1 MRTRRFIPTILLLGL
16 ALSCVKEQE
25 LEIGSNDIELK
36 AKVGRVQLSTKGAGE
51 LGPDYAGKMYLGL
64 VRIDEHDAA
73 YPAEGFK
80 ASSAMGPLTA
90 TMEGD
95 DLVKPISF
103 NEIYQTFYNDKD
115 GVKYASWY
123 PWYKHSSEEAS
134 GAWKFNKTDAIVT
147 YPDIDG
153 STDILYGTVTEG
165 RRNKDFSTIE
175 FNHALCKFRIQAY
188 AMEAYD
194 ANGDRLTNTIDNWGA
209 IEDIK
214 ITGLPSDCSIALPS
228 SGTSSK
234 YTISY
239 STAVKDF
246 YLSQIPGLAENKPIL
261 DKLSEG
267 WSNKKVLGQFMAPP
281 PSDGVLRLE
290 IKTANKSASQG
301 ITIARDFK
309 AGHHY
314 DVVLRFSDHGLI
326 NCTVE
331 VGEWKYDS
339 DPIEEVTTGEI
350 FYDLGADE
358 TANCY
363 MVSSSNY
370 NYSFQA
376 TVKGNGDMGA
386 YNGQDINL
394 SPNYVDVIWMDSSL
408 KDTFELKSHNLF
420 EGRVIFSVKNLD
432 LVNELGQA
440 TGHALKAKGNVL
452 IGVYSDAYKSQLLW
466 TWHLWITDKPG
477 EQSYNNGFVVQ
488 DRNLG
493 ATAMKEN
500 AGGDDSDGLYYQWGR
515 PTPFPMRNTL
525 YSPSS
530 PSSTISFTVNPGGVK
545 DGTVETA
552 ISNPT
557 YFYENGAFDETGARK
572 RLWGWTSEHDEYSK
586 TIYDPC
592 PPGYRV
598 SSNKIWTEI
607 DFSDTRNNLPGKTN
621 THEFLMTPKSGTT
634 LYYPMSGVYRVV
646 DGTLTPYYYWSGG
659 VGTIP
664 NEAGAFLWTSSY
676 NEEFDQAYY
685 MRMLQKNSGGSLS
698 LEVSTN
704 NNSPVRG
711 SALPVRCVKESSK
724 AHVINLSEAQTANSY
739 IISSPGY
746 YKFNA
751 SVKGNG
757 VGELVGYDGSTS
769 LDIREGSPVSI
780 KSELDHVDFLWWQ
793 GDLADGNRLEPINN
807 ISLINGGKPDAD
819 GFVKFGVSELPKG
832 NLVMAAYDGRGSIL
846 WSWHFWF
853 TDEPKLMKCHDYVI
867 MDRFLGAT
875 YAPPKSATWSEV
887 SSISDANLAASMGFY
902 YQWGRKDPFPG
913 PSLSSLSSNST
924 TAFNS
929 WWKYEGGSWVEKNSL
944 EAVANGDDQSI
955 SSITA
960 APTTFSSCD
969 ETYPDITG
977 RTLPDSDF
985 SDTKNLTSRAVSISN
1000 TTVSEA
1006 LWGYYSASGF
1016 GLTTSKTIYD
1026 PCPPGYVV
1034 CYYLLWRTADRNSGS
1049 DYYSSFD
1056 HYWRAVDSSYP
1067 EAIAN
1072 KGFLFDP
1079 NRFASA
1085 GFDSIWYPFTG
1096 YLDPQV
1102 NSSQDAPTFKQVR
1115 LQGQFFTSTPAG
1127 KGARSFIY
1135 NTNGTGNIMTSSGYN
1150 GVPTSFGFPVRC
1162 QKQ

>member
-1 MRTRRFIPTILLLGL
+1 MKTRRFIPAILLLGL
-16 ALSCVKEQE
+16 ALSCVKEQGP
-25 LEIGSNDIELK
+25 EIGSNDIELK
-36 AKVGRVQLSTKGAGE
+36 AKVGRVQLSTKGDGV

-90 TMEGD
+90 TMEGKD
-95 DLVKPISF
+95 VVKPISF

-115 GVKYASWY
+115 AVKYASWY
-123 PWYKHSSEEAS
+123 PWYKLASEEES
-134 GAWKFNKTDAIVT
+134 GAWKFDKTTATVT

-165 RRNKDFSTIE
+165 SRNRDFSTIE

-209 IEDIK
+209 IEEIK
-214 ITGLPSDCSIALPS
+214 ISGLPSECYITLPV
-228 SGTSSK
+228 SGTSSD
-234 YTISY
+234 YGITY
-239 STAVKDF
+239 SATPLVKDF
-246 YLSQIPGLAENKPIL
+246 YLSQILGLEEDVPIL
-261 DKLSEG
+261 NKLTEG
-267 WSNKKVLGQFMAPP
+267 WSSKKVLGQFMAPP

-290 IKTANKSASQG
+290 IKTEKKSASQG

-309 AGHHY
+309 MGHHY
-314 DVVLRFSDHGLI
+314 DVVLRFSDHGLV
-326 NCTVE
+326 NCTIE
-331 VGEWKYDS
+331 VVDWDYAPK
-339 DPIEEVTTGEI
+339 PIEEVTTGEI

-386 YNGQDINL
+386 YNGQDISL
-394 SPNYVDVIWMDSSL
+394 APNYVDVIWMDSSL
-408 KDTFELKSHNLF
+408 ENTFKLRSHNLS
-420 EGRVIFSVKNLD
+420 EGRVIFSVKNPD
-432 LVNELGQA
+432 LVNEYGQA

-452 IGVYSDAYKSQLLW
+452 IGVYEDSSKRKLLW

-493 ATAMKEN
+493 ASAMQN
-500 AGGDDSDGLYYQWGR
+500 ASRYDSDGLYYQWGR

-525 YSPSS
+525 SS
-530 PSSTISFTVNPGGVK
+530 PIVITVNPDGVK
-545 DGTVETA
+545 KATVETA
-552 ISNPT
+552 ISNPS
-557 YFYENGAFDETGARK
+557 YFYEKGAFDETGARK

-607 DFSDTRNNLPGKTN
+607 DFSDTRENLPGVTH
-621 THEFLMTPKSGTT
+621 THEFLVTPKSGTA

-646 DGTLTPYYYWSGG
+646 DGTKLDPFYYWSGAL
-659 VGTIP
+659 GTPIP
-664 NEAGAFLWTSSY
+664 DEAGAFLWTSSY
-676 NEEFDQAYY
+676 NEGSDQAYY

-704 NNSPVRG
+704 NNSPLRG

-739 IISSPGY
+739 IISSSGY

-793 GDLADGNRLEPINN
+793 GDLADGNKLEPVNN

-819 GFVKFGVSELPKG
+819 GFVKFSVSELPKG
-832 NLVMAAYDGRGSIL
+832 NLIMAAYDGRGSIL

-875 YAPPKSATWSEV
+875 YAPPKEHSAALSEV
-887 SSISDANLAASMGFY
+887 KTISDANLAASMGFY

-929 WWKYEGGSWVEKNSL
+929 WWKYEGGSWVEKTSL

-977 RTLPDSDF
+977 NALGSDF
-985 SDTKNLTSRAVSISN
+985 SDTKNLTSRAVNISN

-1056 HYWRAVDSSYP
+1056 QYWRAVDSYYYT

-1079 NRFASA
+1079 DRFASA

-1135 NTNGTGNIMTSSGYN
+1135 NTNGTGNIMTDSGYN
-1150 GVPTSFGFPVRC
+1150 GVPTSFGFPIRC

>member
-16 ALSCVKEQE
+16 ALSCVKEQGP
-25 LEIGSNDIELK
+25 EIGSNDIELK
-36 AKVGRVQLSTKGAGE
+36 AKVGRVQLSTKGDGV

-64 VRIDEHDAA
+64 MRIDEHDAA
-73 YPAEGFK
+73 YPVEGFK
-80 ASSAMGPLTA
+80 ATTAMGPLTA
-90 TMEGD
+90 TMQGD
-95 DLVKPISF
+95 ELIKPISF
-103 NEIYQTFYNDKD
+103 NEVYQTFNNDKD

-123 PWYKHSSEEAS
+123 PWYKLSSEEAS

-194 ANGDRLTNTIDNWGA
+194 ANGDRLTNTIENWGA

-214 ITGLPSDCSIALPS
+214 ITGLPSECYIALPS
-228 SGTSSK
+228 SGTSSE

-239 STAVKDF
+239 STTLVKDF
-246 YLSQIPGLAENKPIL
+246 YLSKILGLAKDEPIL

-331 VGEWKYDS
+331 VGEWKYDP

-350 FYDLGADE
+350 FYDLGADQ

-408 KDTFELKSHNLF
+408 EDTFKLMSNNLS
-420 EGRVIFSVKNLD
+420 EGRVIFSVKNL
-432 LVNELGQA
+432 NELGQA

-500 AGGDDSDGLYYQWGR
+500 AGGGDSDGLYYQWGR

-525 YSPSS
+525 SS

-607 DFSDTRNNLPGKTN
+607 DFSDTRNNLPGDTHN
-621 THEFLMTPKSGTT
+621 HEFLMKPKSGTI

-646 DGTLTPYYYWSGG
+646 DGTLTPYYYWSGV
-659 VGTIP
+659 VGTTIP
-664 NEAGAFLWTSSY
+664 DEAGAFLWTSSY

-739 IISSPGY
+739 VISSSGY

-793 GDLADGNRLEPINN
+793 GDLADGNRLDPVNN

-832 NLVMAAYDGRGSIL
+832 NLIMAAYDGRGSIL

-1135 NTNGTGNIMTSSGYN
+1135 NTSGTGNIMTSSGYN

>member
-16 ALSCVKEQE
+16 ALSCVKEQGP
-25 LEIGSNDIELK
+25 EIGSNDIELK
-36 AKVGRVQLSTKGAGE
+36 AKVGRVQLSTKGAGV

-90 TMEGD
+90 TMEGKD
-95 DLVKPISF
+95 VVKPISF
-103 NEIYQTFYNDKD
+103 NEIYQTFYNDRD
-115 GVKYASWY
+115 AVKYASWY
-123 PWYKHSSEEAS
+123 PWYKLASEEAS
-134 GAWKFNKTDAIVT
+134 GAWKFNKTTATVT

-153 STDILYGTVTEG
+153 TTDILYGTVTEG
-165 RRNKDFSTIE
+165 KRNRDFSTIE

-194 ANGDRLTNTIDNWGA
+194 ENGNRLTHTIENWGA
-209 IEDIK
+209 IKDIK
-214 ITGLPSDCSIALPS
+214 ISGLPSECYITLPD
-228 SGTSSK
+228 SGTSSD
-234 YTISY
+234 YRITY
-239 STAVKDF
+239 SETVKDF
-246 YLSQIPGLAENKPIL
+246 YLSQILGISEGKPIL
-261 DKLSEG
+261 NELTEG
-267 WSNKKVLGQFMAPP
+267 WSSKKVLGQFMAPP

-290 IKTANKSASQG
+290 ITTAKNSASQG

-309 AGHHY
+309 MGHHY
-314 DVVLRFSDHGLI
+314 DVVLRFSDHGLV
-326 NCTVE
+326 NCTIE
-331 VGEWKYDS
+331 VGEWAYDS
-339 DPIEEVTTGEI
+339 TPIEEVTTGET
-350 FYDLGADE
+350 FYDLGAGE

-370 NYSFQA
+370 NYSFHA

-386 YNGQDINL
+386 YNGQDICL
-394 SPNYVDVIWMDSSL
+394 APNYVDVIWMDSSL
-408 KDTFELKSHNLF
+408 EGTFELMSHNLS

-432 LVNELGQA
+432 EHGQA

-452 IGVYSDAYKSQLLW
+452 IGVYTDSSKSKLLW

-493 ATAMKEN
+493 ASAMQ
-500 AGGDDSDGLYYQWGR
+500 GDSDGLYYQWGR
-515 PTPFPMRNTL
+515 PTPFRMRNTL
-525 YSPSS
+525 SS
-530 PSSTISFTVNPGGVK
+530 PIVITVNPDGVNQA
-545 DGTVETA
+545 TVETT
-552 ISNPT
+552 ISNPS

-607 DFSDTRNNLPGKTN
+607 DFSDTRNNLPGDTHN
-621 THEFLMTPKSGTT
+621 HEFLMTPKSGTI
-634 LYYPMSGVYRVV
+634 LYYPMSGVYRVENE
-646 DGTLTPYYYWSGG
+646 TLKPYYYWSGG
-659 VGTIP
+659 AGTNIP
-664 NEAGAFLWTSSY
+664 DEAGAFLWTSSY

-793 GDLADGNRLEPINN
+793 GDLADGNKLDPVNN

-819 GFVKFGVSELPKG
+819 GFVKFNVAELPKG
-832 NLVMAAYDGRGSIL
+832 NLILAAYDGRGEIL
-846 WSWHFWF
+846 WSWHLWF
-853 TDEPKLMKCHDYVI
+853 TDTPKLMKCHDYVV

-875 YAPPKSATWSEV
+875 YAPSKDHSSALSEV
-887 SSISDANLAASMGFY
+887 QSSSFTDDNLAASFGLY

-913 PSLSSLSSNST
+913 PSISSLSGNAT
-924 TAFNS
+924 TTCNN
-929 WWKYEGGSWVEKNSL
+929 WWKYENGSWSDAKTAL
-944 EAVANGDDQSI
+944 DAVANGDNQTI
-955 SSITA
+955 ASITKS
-960 APTTFSSCD
+960 PTTFSYCD
-969 ETYPDITG
+969 ETYPLINSHV
-977 RTLPDSDF
+977 LPDDF
-985 SDTKNLTSRAVSISN
+985 VQSNNIASRAVTISN

-1016 GLTTSKTIYD
+1016 GVTTSKTMYD

-1034 CYYLLWRTADRNSGS
+1034 CYYLIWRTADGNQSVGN
-1049 DYYSSFD
+1049 YYSSHD
-1056 HYWRAVDSSYP
+1056 QSWYGVNSSYL
-1067 EAIAN
+1067 EGITG

-1079 NRFASA
+1079 SRFSGA

-1102 NSSQDAPTFKQVR
+1102 NSSQEKPTYKQVK
-1115 LQGQFFTSTPAG
+1115 LEGHFYASTPAG
-1127 KGARSFIY
+1127 KGGRSFIY
-1135 NTNGTGNIMTSSGYN
+1135 NKQGTGTAMAVINDEWN
-1150 GVPTSFGFPVRC
+1150 GVATSFGFPVRC

>member
-16 ALSCVKEQE
+16 ALSCVKEQGP
-25 LEIGSNDIELK
+25 EIGSNDIELK
-36 AKVGRVQLSTKGAGE
+36 AKVGRVQLSTKGAGV

-90 TMEGD
+90 TMEGA

-103 NEIYQTFYNDKD
+103 NEIYQTFYNDRD
-115 GVKYASWY
+115 AVKYASWY
-123 PWYKHSSEEAS
+123 PWYKLASEEES
-134 GAWKFNKTDAIVT
+134 GAWKFNKTTATVT

-165 RRNKDFSTIE
+165 SRNRDFSTIE

-194 ANGDRLTNTIDNWGA
+194 ANGNRLTNTIANWGA
-209 IEDIK
+209 IKDIK
-214 ITGLPSDCSIALPS
+214 ISGLPSECYITLPD
-228 SGTSSK
+228 SGTSSD
-234 YTISY
+234 YRITY
-239 STAVKDF
+239 SEAVKDF
-246 YLSQIPGLAENKPIL
+246 DLSKILGLAADKPIL
-261 DKLSEG
+261 DKLTEG
-267 WSNKKVLGQFMAPP
+267 WSSKKVLGQFMAPP

-309 AGHHY
+309 MGHHY
-314 DVVLRFSDHGLI
+314 DVVLRFSDHGLV
-326 NCTVE
+326 NCTIE
-331 VGEWKYDS
+331 VDKWVFDE
-339 DPIEEVTTGEI
+339 DPIEEVATGEI

-386 YNGQDINL
+386 YNGQDISL
-394 SPNYVDVIWMDSSL
+394 APNYVDVIWMDSSL
-408 KDTFELKSHNLF
+408 ENTFKLRSHNLS
-420 EGRVIFSVKNLD
+420 EGRVIFSVKNPD
-432 LVNELGQA
+432 LVNERGQA

-452 IGVYSDAYKSQLLW
+452 IGVYADSSKSKLLW

-493 ATAMKEN
+493 ASAMQN
-500 AGGDDSDGLYYQWGR
+500 ASGDESDGLYYQWGR

-525 YSPSS
+525 SS
-530 PSSTISFTVNPGGVK
+530 PIVITVNPDGVK
-545 DGTVETA
+545 KATVETA
-552 ISNPT
+552 ISNPS

-607 DFSDTRNNLPGKTN
+607 DFSDTRVNLPGVTH
-621 THEFLMTPKSGTT
+621 THEFLVTPKSGTA

-646 DGTLTPYYYWSGG
+646 DGTKLDPFYYWSGG
-659 VGTIP
+659 VGTTIP
-664 NEAGAFLWTSSY
+664 DEAGAFLWTSSY
-676 NEEFDQAYY
+676 NEGSDQAYY

-704 NNSPVRG
+704 NNSPLRG

-739 IISSPGY
+739 IISSSGY

-793 GDLADGNRLEPINN
+793 GDLADGNKLEPVNN

-819 GFVKFGVSELPKG
+819 GFVKFSVSELPKG
-832 NLVMAAYDGRGSIL
+832 NLIMAAYDGRGSIL

-875 YAPPKSATWSEV
+875 YAPPKEHSAALSEV
-887 SSISDANLAASMGFY
+887 KTISDANLAASMGFY

-929 WWKYEGGSWVEKNSL
+929 WWKYEGGSWVKKTSL

-977 RTLPDSDF
+977 NALYSDF
-985 SDTKNLTSRAVSISN
+985 SETKNLTSRAVNNISN

-1056 HYWRAVDSSYP
+1056 QYWRAVDSYYYP

-1079 NRFASA
+1079 DRFASA

-1102 NSSQDAPTFKQVR
+1102 NSSQATPTFKQVR

-1135 NTNGTGNIMTSSGYN
+1135 NTNGTGNIMTKSGYN
-1150 GVPTSFGFPVRC
+1150 GVPTSFGFPIRC

>member
-1 MRTRRFIPTILLLGL
+1 MRTRRYIPAILLLGL
-16 ALSCVKEQE
+16 ALSCVKEQGT
-25 LEIGSNDIELK
+25 EIGSNDIELK
-36 AKVGRVQLSTKGAGE
+36 AKVGRVQLSTKGDGV

-64 VRIDEHDAA
+64 MRVDEHDAA
-73 YPAEGFK
+73 YPDEGFK
-80 ASSAMGPLTA
+80 ATAAMGPLTA
-90 TMEGD
+90 TMEGA
-95 DLVKPISF
+95 DLIKPITF
-103 NEIYQTFYNDKD
+103 NEVYQTFNNDKD

-123 PWYKHSSEEAS
+123 PWYKLSSEEAS

-246 YLSQIPGLAENKPIL
+246 YLSQIPGLAKNKPIL

-331 VGEWKYDS
+331 VGEWNYDP

-408 KDTFELKSHNLF
+408 GGTFELKSHNLS
-420 EGRVIFSVKNLD
+420 EGRVIFSVKNPD

-452 IGVYSDAYKSQLLW
+452 IGVYSDASKSQLLW

-493 ATAMKEN
+493 ATAMQN

-525 YSPSS
+525 SS
-530 PSSTISFTVNPGGVK
+530 PISLTVNPEGVA

-607 DFSDTRNNLPGKTN
+607 DFSATRDNLPGDKH

-634 LYYPMSGVYRVV
+634 LYYPMSGVYRVEG
-646 DGTLTPYYYWSGG
+646 GTLTPYYYWSGA

-664 NEAGAFLWTSSY
+664 DEAGAFLWTSSY
-676 NEEFDQAYY
+676 NEGADQAYF
-685 MRMLQKNSGGSLS
+685 MRLLQKNSGGSLS
-698 LEVSTN
+698 LEVSSN
-704 NNSPVRG
+704 NNSPLRG

-793 GDLADGNRLEPINN
+793 GDLADGNRLDPVNN
-807 ISLINGGKPDAD
+807 IALINGGKPDAD
-819 GFVKFGVSELPKG
+819 GFVKFSVTELPKG
-832 NLVMAAYDGRGSIL
+832 NLIMAAYDGRGKIL

-853 TDEPKLMKCHDYVI
+853 TDEPKLMKCHDYVV

-875 YAPPKSATWSEV
+875 YAPPKDHSAAFSEV

-913 PSLSSLSSNST
+913 PSLSSLSSNAT
-924 TAFNS
+924 TTFNS
-929 WWKYEGGSWVEKNSL
+929 WWKYEGGSWVEKTSL

-960 APTTFSSCD
+960 APTMFSSCD
-969 ETYPDITG
+969 ETYPDLTG
-977 RTLPDSDF
+977 NTLGSDF
-985 SDTKNLTSRAVSISN
+985 SDTKNLTSRAVTISN

-1034 CYYLLWRTADRNSGS
+1034 CYYLLWRTADKSGS
-1049 DYYSSFD
+1049 DYYSSHD
-1056 HYWRAVDSSYP
+1056 HYWRAVDPSFS

-1072 KGFLFDP
+1072 NGFLFDP
-1079 NRFASA
+1079 NRFAGA

-1135 NTNGTGNIMTSSGYN
+1135 NTNGTGNIMTVPARYI
-1150 GVPTSFGFPVRC
+1150 GVPTSFAFPIRC